1 MTSFLLQIQLLKHYQ
16 SLPVLLVAL
25 KQTFSKENQLGLK
38 KIQSVN
44 YQHPVNSL
52 KDPDE
57 LRHSLP
63 KFFENEPGTSTK

>member
-25 KQTFSKENQLGLK
+25 KQTFSKENKLSLK

-44 YQHPVNSL
+44 YQHPVDSL

-57 LRHSLP
+57 LRHFLP
-63 KFFENEPGTSTK
+63 KFFENEPGTFTQ